1 MSEGT
6 GIGQRLEADM
16 REALRAGERDRL
28 RVIRRAR
35 STLKNAEIAHGGALD
50 EAAAGAA
57 LRGLAK
63 QHRESIAQFAAGGR
77 DDLVVR
83 EEQELT
89 VIESYLPQQ
98 LDEAA
103 IRPLVAE
110 AIDAEGATGPS
121 DLGRVMKAAMSRAQG
136 RADGKL
142 VRAVAQRLLEER
154 TP

>member
-1 MSEGT
+1 MSEAA
-6 GIGQRLEADM
+6 GIGERLEADM

-35 STLKNAEIAHGGALD
+35 ATLKNAEIANGGPLD

-63 QHRESIAQFAAGGR
+63 QHRESIAQFKAGGR
-77 DDLVVR
+77 GDLVAR
-83 EEQELT
+83 EQAELA
-89 VIESYLPQQ
+89 VVEAYLPRQ
-98 LDEAA
+98 LEEAEL
-103 IRPLVAE
+103 RPLVAE
-110 AIDAEGATGPS
+110 AIDAEGASGPA
-121 DLGRVMKAAMSRAQG
+121 DLGRVMKAAMSRVAG

-154 TP
+154 T